1 MHLDHVGRLRKW
13 YFLAVTLVPVLAVF
27 SSAPLLAQSDDPP
40 TMKFVSTEH
49 KNLIKELIQAHGF
62 DEKYLTPLFNEAVIL
77 PEILPKAERS
87 PEKQFHYY
95 EYRDLFLKEGFLD
108 RGYAYFEQNAALLQ
122 KAEEKYGVP
131 KQIIAAILGV
141 ETRFGTP
148 GIEKYRAW
156 DILNTSYALNA
167 RRRDFYKGELIAF
180 LKLCREEGLD
190 PLSIKSSYAGAMG
203 VPQFMPSSVL
213 EYAVDADLDGKRNLW
228 SSNEDIYFSVANYLM
243 RNGWKKDGPIYTS
256 VKVSDNPTDMK
267 AVETGVYKT
276 FPVSDA
282 VKTGIEMP
290 EWVGQ
295 TETVSFV
302 YYKPASGKDLFL
314 ALFDNFRAITRYN
327 ISVNYALVVT
337 EVSEMLSK
345 GKPAPPL
352 PTSPPIEEA
361 VPEINK
367 EPIPQNPAA
376 APPS

>member
-1 MHLDHVGRLRKW
+1 MQLESVGLLRKRN
-13 YFLAVTLVPVLAVF
+13 FLTVTLICALSVF
-27 SSAPLLAQSDDPP
+27 SSALLLAQTNDSPV
-40 TMKFVSTEH
+40 MKFVSPEH
-49 KNLIKELIQAHGF
+49 KSLIKELIQTHGF
-62 DEKYLTPLFNEAVIL
+62 DEKYLMPLFNEVVIL
-77 PEILPKAERS
+77 PEVIPKAERP

-108 RGYAYFEQNAALLQ
+108 RGYAYFEQNLPLLQ

-156 DILNTSYALNA
+156 DILNTSYALHT
-167 RRRDFYKGELIAF
+167 RRRDFYKGEIIAF

-203 VPQFMPSSVL
+203 VPQFMPSSIL
-213 EYAVDADLDGKRNLW
+213 TYAVDADLDGKRNLW

-243 RNGWKKDGPIYTS
+243 RNGWKKDGPIYIP
-256 VKVSDNPTDMK
+256 VKVSGNPADIQK
-267 AVETGVYKT
+267 AVEGGIYKT
-276 FPVSDA
+276 VPASDA
-282 VKTGIEMP
+282 AKTGIEMP
-290 EWVGQ
+290 EWVSQ
-295 TETVSFV
+295 TEIVSFV
-302 YYKPASGKDLFL
+302 YYKPESGKDLFI

-337 EVSEMLSK
+337 EVSELLSK
-345 GKPAPPL
+345 GKPAPL
-352 PTSPPIEEA
+352 PPAPPQVEET

-367 EPIPQNPAA
+367 EPAIQDPA